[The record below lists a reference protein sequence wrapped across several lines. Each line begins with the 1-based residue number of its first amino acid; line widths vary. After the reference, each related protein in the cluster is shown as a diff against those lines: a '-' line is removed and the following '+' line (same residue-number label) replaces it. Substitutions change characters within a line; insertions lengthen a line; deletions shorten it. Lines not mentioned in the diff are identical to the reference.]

1 MFPNSPAFSP
11 DELKAAIIREPL
23 VIPPTATVMDAI
35 ARMSEIRASCP
46 ATPGADA
53 LNEVHRSA
61 RSSCVLVVQDSRL
74 LGILTE
80 RDVVR
85 LSTRGESPREVKV
98 SEVMSTAVVSLRE
111 SEFDDFF
118 VAVELLRKH
127 RIRHLPVLDDRD
139 RVAGLLTHESLRQA
153 IRPVDLLR
161 LRTVAEV
168 MTSEVVSA
176 GPNADLLEIARLMA
190 RRRVSCVV
198 VAQTQAAS
206 GPIPLGILTE
216 RDLVQFQAL
225 GLDLKTSRARQ
236 VMSTP
241 IFSVRPEDTLWAVQE
256 MMNSRQ
262 IRRVV
267 VAGPEGELLGIV
279 TQTSL
284 LRVLNPLELYKLAE
298 VLEQKVFQ
306 LEIEKVQLLE
316 NQAVRLERDVREQTA
331 ALEQSRRREQLVFE
345 ITSEIRSSLNLAEIL
360 DRTADRVRDLLECDR
375 VALYQFTPDWGGK
388 IVAESVAAPYRP
400 CLHEQIEETC
410 FRERGVE
417 AYRDGR
423 IFAVA
428 DIDRAGL
435 TDCHRALLKRFQ
447 VRANLVVPIVLSS
460 PGATAAEPPRLW
472 GLFAIHQCSRPRDW
486 CEEEI
491 RMLRQLAAQVAI
503 AILQATAHEA
513 LETELRERREAERR
527 LEESERRYATLTDLV
542 SVGIFRT
549 DLEGNCIYANSR
561 YCQMAGVGPA
571 EVVGEPWHGSLHPAD
586 RDRILATWD
595 HTVQTESPFEEEYRL
610 QKPDGSAIWVFGQ
623 IVPELDD
630 ADRPVGYIGT
640 IADIGDRKQ
649 AELTLQDLNRSLE
662 TQVRRRT
669 RELQEISSLQ
679 RAILDGTDY
688 ALISTDAD
696 GTILT
701 FNAGAERMLG
711 YRAEEVVGQMTPE
724 PFHDREEIRRR
735 AAELSAELGREIS
748 PGFEVFTANPRRGV
762 ADERQWTYIRK
773 DGTRFPVWLSVTAL
787 RDERGEVSGFLGTA
801 RDITARKQAEEDRRQ
816 LLRELSDF
824 KLALDSS
831 AIVAITDPSGVITYA
846 NDRFCEISGYS
857 RPELLGNTHRLLN
870 SGYHPP
876 EFFRDLWQT
885 ISGGQ
890 IWRGEIR
897 NRAKDGRLYW
907 TGSTIVPFLDSR
919 GRVFQHLAIRFD
931 ITARKQAETDL
942 QGNNALLQ
950 TIGRAQSQFIT
961 AGNRRA
967 IFEDLLEGLLELT
980 DSEYGFI
987 GEVLFRDG
995 GEATMEE
1002 SFMKIR
1008 GVPHLKTHGIT
1019 NIAWDEETRQ
1029 LYAENYSQG
1038 MEFDN
1043 LNTLFGAVILT
1054 GEPVI
1059 ANSPR
1064 TDPRRGG
1071 TPDGHPPLDA
1081 FLGLPFFSGSDLVGM
1096 VGIANRPGGYD
1107 EAMVEYLRPVLVTC
1121 SNLIKG
1127 YRLDRR
1133 RREAEAARQ
1142 AAERQAAKR
1151 LASIEAAVDGIAI
1164 LDGERYQY
1172 LNPAHVEMFG
1182 YDSSDELLGQSWR
1195 QLYSPEELRRFEE
1208 EVFPVLMRDRTWKGE
1223 AEATRKDG
1231 STFAEDLS
1239 LTFTEDDLLICV
1251 CRDVSDRKETE
1262 ARLRKT
1268 NEELQRAT
1276 RLKDEF
1282 LANMSH
1288 ELRTPLNA
1296 ILGLTEGLQ
1305 EEVFGPLNDGQK
1317 KSLRTVEGSAHH
1329 LLELIND
1336 ILDLAKIE
1344 AGQMELDRAPT
1355 AVEPLCRASLSFVK
1369 QQAHKKGVRLDVQ
1382 IARGLPDLVI
1392 DERRIRQVLINLLNN
1407 AVKFT
1412 PAGGTVTL
1420 RVSLKCDFPPE
1431 AEGHPDDPHPCFLR
1445 FVVADTGIG
1454 ISPEHLEKLFK
1465 PFTQIDS
1472 ALNRQYEGTGLGLSL
1487 VKRIVELHGGGVA
1500 VASQVGKG
1508 SRFGFDLPCD
1518 DILMQVPKVTASGP
1532 PEYLSSPE
1540 EIAAADP
1547 LILLAEDNQA
1557 NTLTLSS
1564 YLQAK
1569 GYRVAIAKDGE
1580 EAVAAVEAECP
1591 DLILMDIQMPKI
1603 DGLEAIRRIRDNPN
1617 FAGVPIVALTALAME
1632 GDREKCLAAGADEY
1646 LPKPVKLKQLTA
1658 MIQDFLEL

>member
-1 MFPNSPAFSP
+1 MFANPPAFSP

-23 VIPPTATVMDAI
+23 VVSPTATVMDAI

-46 ATPGADA
+46 TAS
-53 LNEVHRSA
+53 RSSGPLDEAHLEA
-61 RSSCVLVVQDSRL
+61 RSSCVLVVEGGRL

-85 LSTRGESPREVKV
+85 LSTRGESLGEVTV
-98 SEVMSTAVVSLRE
+98 GEAMSTAVVSLRE

-118 VAVELLRKH
+118 AAVELLRKH
-127 RIRHLPVLDDRD
+127 RIRHLPILDDRD

-153 IRPVDLLR
+153 IRPADLLR

-168 MTSEVVSA
+168 MTPEVVSA
-176 GPNADLLEIARLMA
+176 SPDADLLEIARLMA
-190 RRRVSCVV
+190 ARPVSCVV
-198 VAQTQAAS
+198 LATTGTAT
-206 GPIPLGILTE
+206 GPIPVGILTE

-225 GLDLKTSRARQ
+225 GLDLETSRARQ

-256 MMNSRQ
+256 MMNSRH

-267 VAGPEGELLGIV
+267 VTGPEGQLLGIV
-279 TQTSL
+279 TQSSL

-316 NQAVRLERDVREQTA
+316 NQATRLEREIRERTA

-345 ITSEIRSSLNLAEIL
+345 ITTEIRSSLSLPDIL
-360 DRTADRVRDLLECDR
+360 DRTADRVRDLLKCDR
-375 VALYQFTPDWGGK
+375 IALYQFAPDWGGK
-388 IVAESVAAPYRP
+388 IVAESVAEPCKP

-410 FRERGVE
+410 FRERGID
-417 AYRDGR
+417 AYQNGR
-423 IFAVA
+423 IFACN
-428 DIDRAGL
+428 DIYQAGL
-435 TDCHRALLKRFQ
+435 TECHLQLLERFQ
-447 VRANLVVPIVLSS
+447 VRANLVVPVVLSP
-460 PGATAAEPPRLW
+460 PGGAVAEPPRLW
-472 GLFAIHQCSRPRDW
+472 GLFVIHQCSGPRDW
-486 CEEEI
+486 SEEEI
-491 RMLRQLAAQVAI
+491 QMMRQLAAQVAI

-527 LEESERRYATLTDLV
+527 LEESEQRYATLTDLV

-549 DLEGNCIYANSR
+549 DIEGNCIYANGR
-561 YCQMAGVGPA
+561 YCQIAGVAPA
-571 EVVGEPWHGSLHPAD
+571 EVIGNPWHDSLHPDD
-586 RDRILATWD
+586 RSRVLAVWEN
-595 HTVQTESPFEEEYRL
+595 TVQTESPFEEEYRL
-610 QKPDGSAIWVFGQ
+610 QKPDSSAIWVFGQ
-623 IVPELDD
+623 VVPELDD
-630 ADRPVGYIGT
+630 ADRLIGYIGT

-649 AELTLQDLNRSLE
+649 AELTLQDLNQSLE

-679 RAILDGTDY
+679 KAILDGTDY
-688 ALISTDAD
+688 ALISTDTD

-711 YRAEEVVGQMTPE
+711 YRAEEVVNRMTPE
-724 PFHDREEIRRR
+724 PFHDREEIRSC
-735 AAELSAELGREIS
+735 AAKRSAELGREIS
-748 PGFEVFTANPRRGV
+748 PGFEVFTVEPRLGANEG
-762 ADERQWTYIRK
+762 QWTYIRK
-773 DGTRFPVWLSVTAL
+773 DGTRFPVSLSVTAL
-787 RDERGEVSGFLGTA
+787 RDERGEVSGFLGVA
-801 RDITARKQAEEDRRQ
+801 RDITDRKRAESDRRE
-816 LLRELSDF
+816 LLRKLSDF
-824 KLALDSS
+824 HRALDES
-831 AIVAITDPSGVITYA
+831 AIVAITDPKGIITYA

-897 NRAKDGRLYW
+897 NRAKDGRIYW

-931 ITARKQAETDL
+931 ITARKRAETDL
-942 QGNNALLQ
+942 QRNNALLQ
-950 TIGRAQSQFIT
+950 TIGRAQAQFIT
-961 AGNRRA
+961 AGNRLT

-987 GEVLFRDG
+987 GEVLFRENG
-995 GEATMEE
+995 GATMEE

-1008 GVPHLKTHGIT
+1008 GVPYLKTHSIT
-1019 NIAWDEETRQ
+1019 NIAWDEATRKF
-1029 LYAENYSQG
+1029 YEDNYEKG

-1043 LNTLFGAVILT
+1043 LNSLFGAVILT

-1071 TPDGHPPLDA
+1071 TPDGHPPLNA

-1107 EAMVEYLRPVLVTC
+1107 GAMVEYLQPVLVTC
-1121 SNLIKG
+1121 SNLIEG

-1133 RREAEAARQ
+1133 RREAEAARL
-1142 AAERQAAKR
+1142 AAERQAAKQ
-1151 LASIEAAVDGIAI
+1151 LASIEVAVDGIAI
-1164 LDGERYQY
+1164 LDGEIYQY
-1172 LNPAHVEMFG
+1172 LNPAHGSMFG
-1182 YDSSDELLGQSWR
+1182 YDSSELLGKSWR

-1223 AEATRKDG
+1223 ATATRKDG

-1239 LTFTEDDLLICV
+1239 LTLTEDNLLICV

-1296 ILGLTEGLQ
+1296 ILGMTEGLQ
-1305 EEVFGPLNDGQK
+1305 EEVFGPLNDSQK
-1317 KSLRTVEGSAHH
+1317 KSLKTVEGSAHH

-1355 AVEPLCRASLSFVK
+1355 AIEPLCRASLTFVR
-1369 QQAHKKGVRLDVQ
+1369 QQAHKKGIRLDVQ
-1382 IARGLPDLVI
+1382 IPPGLPDLVI

-1412 PAGGTVTL
+1412 PDRGTVTL
-1420 RVSLKCDFPPE
+1420 RVSWENTSKTPG
-1431 AEGHPDDPHPCFLR
+1431 AVR

-1487 VKRIVELHGGGVA
+1487 VKRIVELHGGDVS
-1500 VASQVGKG
+1500 VASDMGKG
-1508 SRFGFDLPCD
+1508 SRFSVHLPCD
-1518 DILMQVPKVTASGP
+1518 DILMRVPKLPASGP
-1532 PEYLSSPE
+1532 PESLNSPD
-1540 EIAAADP
+1540 EIAAANP
-1547 LILLAEDNQA
+1547 RILLAEDNEA

-1569 GYRVAIAKDGE
+1569 GYRVTVAKDGE
-1580 EAVAAVEAECP
+1580 EAIRAVEAECP
-1591 DLILMDIQMPKI
+1591 DLILMDIQMPKM
-1603 DGLEAIRRIRDNPN
+1603 DGLEAIRRIRNHPN
-1617 FAGVPIVALTALAME
+1617 FAGVPIVALTALAMD

-1658 MIQDFLEL
+1658 MIQDFLGL